1 MLVQKLRLQRGWS
14 QQQLAE
20 LSGLSVRTIQRIEQG
35 SGATVETWKSLASV
49 FEVDFQQLRG
59 VPAMHAS
66 EQTTGIPDVDSTLP
80 PAPTTITAAS
90 DQQRAQEEWLAM
102 RHVRKLGRFYRQL
115 MLYVAIIAMLAVI
128 NAFTQRDYWWVVWPA
143 FGWGLALLLQANRL
157 FQWVPFLGS
166 DWERRQVEKRL
177 NRPL

>member
-59 VPAMHAS
+59 VPAMLAS
-66 EQTTGIPDVDSTLP
+66 DQTESVPAADSTLQ
-80 PAPTTITAAS
+80 PASAPISAAT

-102 RHVRKLGRFYRQL
+102 RHDSIGIGSSALDFLVGLGPGGSQCLSALDRLCPSDSAAACCCFVCARIDNDRYR
-115 MLYVAIIAMLAVI
+115 LAGCC
-128 NAFTQRDYWWVVWPA
+128 AGCRC
-143 FGWGLALLLQANRL
+143 
-157 FQWVPFLGS
+157 
-166 DWERRQVEKRL
+166 VEVS
-177 NRPL
+177 

>member
-59 VPAMHAS
+59 VPAMLAS
-66 EQTTGIPDVDSTLP
+66 DQTESVPAADSTLQ
-80 PAPTTITAAS
+80 PASAPISAAT

-115 MLYVAIIAMLAVI
+115 VLYVTIITVLVVI
-128 NAFTQRDYWWVVWPA
+128 NAFTQRHYWWVVWPA

-157 FQWVPFLGS
+157 FQWVPFLGP

-177 NRPL
+177 KRSL

>member
-1 MLVQKLRLQRGWS
+1 
-14 QQQLAE
+14 
-20 LSGLSVRTIQRIEQG
+20 
-35 SGATVETWKSLASV
+35 
-49 FEVDFQQLRG
+49 
-59 VPAMHAS
+59 MHAS

-115 MLYVAIIAMLAVI
+115 VLYVTIITVLVVI
-128 NAFTQRDYWWVVWPA
+128 NAFTQRHYWWVVWPA

-177 NRPL
+177 KRSL